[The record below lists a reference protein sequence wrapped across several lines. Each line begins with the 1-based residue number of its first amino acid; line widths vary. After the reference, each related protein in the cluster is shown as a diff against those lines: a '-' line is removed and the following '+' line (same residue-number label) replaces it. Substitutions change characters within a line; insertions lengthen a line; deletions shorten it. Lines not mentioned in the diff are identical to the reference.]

1 MTGRILAIKDRFKG
15 KNVIV
20 TGGASGIGKAIA
32 RRFLDE
38 GAHVLIFDLH
48 RKNLAATSKEFAAGK
63 RLMTCVGDVSRRPD
77 VERMLATAVRAFRRI
92 HVLISNAG
100 IAAEHDF
107 LKLPERDWD
116 KVLAVNLTGM
126 FHCGQVVA
134 RHMASRGSGVI
145 VNMASKNGLFGEYL
159 YAAYN
164 ASKGG
169 VVMLTRTMAL
179 DLARHNI
186 RVNAVCPGYILTPLA
201 EKLDDAAQIR
211 RYVGAHVP
219 MRRAGTPE
227 EVAGVFAFLASDDA
241 SFMTG
246 ECVVVDGGQS
256 VDAGSHHKER
266 G

>member
-1 MTGRILAIKDRFKG
+1 MTRTLAMKDRFKG
-15 KNVIV
+15 KNVVV

-32 RRFLDE
+32 QRFLDE
-38 GAHVLIFDLH
+38 GARVLIFDLN
-48 RKNLAATSKEFAAGK
+48 RENLAATSKEFAAGK
-63 RLMTCVGDVSRRPD
+63 RLTTCVGDVSKRAD
-77 VERMLATAVRAFRRI
+77 VERMLKIAERTFGQI

-107 LKLPERDWD
+107 LKLPPRDWD
-116 KVLAVNLTGM
+116 RILAVNLTGM
-126 FHCGQVVA
+126 IHCGQVVA
-134 RHMASRGSGVI
+134 RHMASRGGGVI
-145 VNMASKNGLFGEYL
+145 VNMASKNGLVGECL

-179 DLARHNI
+179 DLAKHNI
-186 RVNAVCPGYILTPLA
+186 RVNAVCPGYILTSLA
-201 EKLDDAAQIR
+201 EKLDDPAQIR
-211 RYVGAHVP
+211 RYVGVHVP
-219 MRRAGTPE
+219 MRRTGTPE

-256 VDAGSHHKER
+256 VDAGSHQKER

>member
-1 MTGRILAIKDRFKG
+1 MSIAMQDRFRERT
-15 KNVIV
+15 VVV
-20 TGGASGIGKAIA
+20 TGGARGIGAAIA

-38 GAHVLIFDLH
+38 GASVLIFDTN
-48 RKNLAATSKEFAAGK
+48 KENLAATATECDAGE
-63 RLMTCVGDVSRRPD
+63 RVVTCAGDVSVRAD
-77 VERMLATAVRAFRRI
+77 VERMLAVAVQAFGRV

-107 LKLPERDWD
+107 LELPPTAWEEII
-116 KVLAVNLTGM
+116 AVNLSGM

-134 RHMASRGSGVI
+134 RHMAEHGGGVI
-145 VNMASKNGLFGEYL
+145 VNMASKNGLFGECL

-164 ASKGG
+164 SSKGG

-179 DLARHNI
+179 DLAKQNI

-201 EKLDDAAQIR
+201 RELDDPAQIAA
-211 RYVGAHVP
+211 YVDAHVP
-219 MRRAGTPE
+219 MRRTGTVE
-227 EVAGVFAFLASDDA
+227 EVAGVFAFLCSDDA

-256 VDAGSHHKER
+256 VDAGSHQK
-266 G
+266 